1 MPRKESKQE
10 KPVDTIDAEVIEVTA
25 KRGRKIKYQTE
36 AERRAARRDQ
46 NRKYRERKK
55 QELISLRRE
64 AAKAEPEGTAESA

>member
-1 MPRKESKQE
+1 MPRKQSKQE
-10 KPVDTIDAEVIEVTA
+10 QPVDAIDAEVIEVTA